1 MSKVTMLRNV
11 RLFAGLSDQELE
23 GLADRYGVEK
33 RASEIELRLTQAE
46 LASWVA
52 ASRESVNKAL
62 VAFRDQGLIEIE
74 GQRITVLDRRGLR
87 RRVLY

>member
-1 MSKVTMLRNV
+1 MLRNV
-11 RLFAGLSDQELE
+11 HLLVGLPDQELE

-33 RASEIELRLTQAE
+33 EGIEIELRLTQAE

-62 VAFRDQGLIEIE
+62 VAFRDQGLIEVE
-74 GQRITVLDRRGLR
+74 GQRITILDRRGLR

>member
-1 MSKVTMLRNV
+1 MLRNV
-11 RLFAGLSDQELE
+11 HLLAGLPDQELE

-33 RASEIELRLTQAE
+33 EGIEIELRLTQAE

-62 VAFRDQGLIEIE
+62 VASRDQGLIEVE
-74 GQRITVLDRRGLR
+74 GQRITILDRRGLR